1 MSGLEDLKIRLQYNG
16 GYKQESRMQLD
27 KLRTLKKA
35 LIYSYQAATAIL
47 EDGREFRCLINPD
60 KNKLDYDD
68 KIISIPYKD
77 ICLNK
82 EKSAEKTSQ
91 GEEEIGMKV
100 GDVFTWKET
109 NTDWL
114 VYLERLEED
123 AYFRAEIRKCNNEIE
138 INDKKYKVYT
148 HGPDVESIL
157 WHTRRGFGSWSDLNY
172 DLTMWVTK
180 NEDTE
185 AFFHRFNKIEI
196 KGNPWEICAADF
208 DSTPGL
214 IEVQL
219 KETFRNTIADEKK
232 AEEEA
237 LKPINP
243 EPGEEEQTL
252 PHIIGDAIVYPY
264 DTKTYT
270 IVNLNG
276 GTWKLSNNKAKIT
289 AQTDSEVTIVI
300 TTSKSGS
307 IDLIYSKDENDIIYN
322 ITIKSL

>member
-276 GTWKLSNNKAKIT
+276 GIWKLSNNKAKIT

>member
-252 PHIIGDAIVYPY
+252 PHIIGDTIVYPY

-270 IVNLNG
+270 IVNVNG

-307 IDLIYSKDENDIIYN
+307 IDLIYNKDENDIIYN

>member
-196 KGNPWEICAADF
+196 KGNPWEICAVDF

-237 LKPINP
+237 LKPIDP

-289 AQTDSEVTIVI
+289 TQTDSEVTIVI

-307 IDLIYSKDENDIIYN
+307 IDLIYNKDENDIIYN

>member
-289 AQTDSEVTIVI
+289 TQIDSEVTIVI

>member
-1 MSGLEDLKIRLQYNG
+1 MSGLKDLKIRLQYNG

-237 LKPINP
+237 LKPIDP

-252 PHIIGDAIVYPY
+252 PHIVGDTVVYPY

>member
-237 LKPINP
+237 LKPIDP

>member
-237 LKPINP
+237 LKPIDP
-243 EPGEEEQTL
+243 EPDEEEQTL
-252 PHIIGDAIVYPY
+252 PHIIGDTIVYPY

-307 IDLIYSKDENDIIYN
+307 IDLIYNKDENDIIYN

>member
-109 NTDWL
+109 NTNWL

-243 EPGEEEQTL
+243 EPDEEEQTL

-270 IVNLNG
+270 IVNLNS

-307 IDLIYSKDENDIIYN
+307 IDLIYNKDENDIIYN

>member
-185 AFFHRFNKIEI
+185 TFFHRFNKIEI

-232 AEEEA
+232 AEEET
-237 LKPINP
+237 LKPIVP

-252 PHIIGDAIVYPY
+252 PHIVGDAIVYPY

-289 AQTDSEVTIVI
+289 AQTDNEVTIVI

>member
-196 KGNPWEICAADF
+196 KGNPWEICTADF

-264 DTKTYT
+264 DTKTYI

>member
-185 AFFHRFNKIEI
+185 TFFHRFNKIEI

-237 LKPINP
+237 LKPIVP

>member
-138 INDKKYKVYT
+138 ISDKKYKVYT

-237 LKPINP
+237 LKPIVP

-307 IDLIYSKDENDIIYN
+307 IDLIYNKDENDIIYN

>member
-237 LKPINP
+237 LKPIVP

-276 GTWKLSNNKAKIT
+276 GIWKLSNNKAKIT
-289 AQTDSEVTIVI
+289 TQTDSEVTIVI

-307 IDLIYSKDENDIIYN
+307 IDLIYNKDENDIIYN

>member
-237 LKPINP
+237 LTPINP

-252 PHIIGDAIVYPY
+252 PHIIGDTIVYPY

-270 IVNLNG
+270 IVNVNG

-307 IDLIYSKDENDIIYN
+307 IDLIYNKDENDIIYN

>member
-243 EPGEEEQTL
+243 EPGEEEQIL

-289 AQTDSEVTIVI
+289 AQTDSEVTITI

-307 IDLIYSKDENDIIYN
+307 IDLIYNKDENDIIYN

>member
-138 INDKKYKVYT
+138 INDKKYKVYI

-185 AFFHRFNKIEI
+185 TFFHRFNKIEI

-219 KETFRNTIADEKK
+219 KETFKNTIADKKK

-252 PHIIGDAIVYPY
+252 PHIIGDTIVYPY

-276 GTWKLSNNKAKIT
+276 GIWKLSNNKAKIT

>member
-82 EKSAEKTSQ
+82 AKSAEKTSQ

-237 LKPINP
+237 LKPTNP
-243 EPGEEEQTL
+243 ELGEEEQTL

-307 IDLIYSKDENDIIYN
+307 IDLIYNKDENDIIYN

>member
-1 MSGLEDLKIRLQYNG
+1 MSGLDNLKTRLQFYG
-16 GYKQESRMQLD
+16 GGKQESRMQSD
-27 KLRTLKKA
+27 KLKTLKKA

-82 EKSAEKTSQ
+82 EKNAEKTSL

-114 VYLERLEED
+114 VYLERIEED

-157 WHTRRGFGSWSDLNY
+157 WHTRRGVGSWSDLNY
-172 DLTMWVTK
+172 DLTMWVPK
-180 NEDTE
+180 NKDTE
-185 AFFHRFNKIEI
+185 DFFHRFAILKV
-196 KGNPWEICAADF
+196 KGMPWEVCAADF

-219 KETFRNTIADEKK
+219 KETFRNTIAEEKAAEDE
-232 AEEEA
+232 AN
-237 LKPINP
+237 KPVDPDISI
-243 EPGEEEQTL
+243 EEQGL

-264 DTKTYT
+264 DVKDYN
-270 IVNLNG
+270 IENLEG
-276 GTWKLSNNKAKIT
+276 GVWKLSNNKAKIIT
-289 AQTDSEVTIVI
+289 QNNTSVTIEI
-300 TTSKSGS
+300 TTGRSGN
-307 IDLIYSKDENDIIYN
+307 IDLIYSKDGNDIIKN
-322 ITIKSL
+322 ISIKSL

>member
-252 PHIIGDAIVYPY
+252 PHIIGDTIVYPY

>member
-252 PHIIGDAIVYPY
+252 PHIVGDTIVYPY

-307 IDLIYSKDENDIIYN
+307 IDLIYNKDENDIIYN

>member
-219 KETFRNTIADEKK
+219 KETFRNTIADKKK

-237 LKPINP
+237 LKPIDP

>member
-237 LKPINP
+237 LKPIDP
-243 EPGEEEQTL
+243 EPDEEEQTL

>member
-237 LKPINP
+237 LKPIDP

-270 IVNLNG
+270 IVNLNS

-307 IDLIYSKDENDIIYN
+307 IDLIYNKDENDIIYN

>member
-16 GYKQESRMQLD
+16 GHKQESRMQLD

-237 LKPINP
+237 LKPIDP

-252 PHIIGDAIVYPY
+252 PHIVGDTVVYPY

>member
-16 GYKQESRMQLD
+16 GHKQESRMQLD

-35 LIYSYQAATAIL
+35 LIHSYQAATAVL

-82 EKSAEKTSQ
+82 EKTAEKTSQ

-109 NTDWL
+109 NTNWL

-123 AYFRAEIRKCNNEIE
+123 AYFRAEIRKCNSEIE
-138 INDKKYKVYT
+138 INNKKYKVYT

-196 KGNPWEICAADF
+196 KGKPWEVCAADF

-219 KETFRNTIADEKK
+219 KETFKNTIADKKK

-237 LKPINP
+237 LKPIDP
-243 EPGEEEQTL
+243 EQTEEEQIL
-252 PHIIGDAIVYPY
+252 PHIVGDAVAYPY

-270 IVNLNG
+270 IANLNG
-276 GTWKLSNNKAKIT
+276 GIWKLSNNKAKIT
-289 AQTDSEVTIVI
+289 TQTDSEVTIVI

-307 IDLIYSKDENDIIYN
+307 IDLIYSKDENDIVYHI
-322 ITIKSL
+322 IIKSL

>member
-16 GYKQESRMQLD
+16 GHKQESRMQLD

-237 LKPINP
+237 LKPIDP

-252 PHIIGDAIVYPY
+252 PHIIGDTIVYPY

-276 GTWKLSNNKAKIT
+276 ETWKLSNNKAKIT
-289 AQTDSEVTIVI
+289 TQTDSEVTIVI

-307 IDLIYSKDENDIIYN
+307 IDLIYNKDENDIIYN

>member
-16 GYKQESRMQLD
+16 GHKQESRMQLD

-232 AEEEA
+232 VEEEA

-252 PHIIGDAIVYPY
+252 PHIVGDAIVYPY

-307 IDLIYSKDENDIIYN
+307 IDLIYNKDENDIIYN

>member
-82 EKSAEKTSQ
+82 EKSAEKTYQ

-232 AEEEA
+232 VEEEA

-252 PHIIGDAIVYPY
+252 PHIVGDAIVYPY

-307 IDLIYSKDENDIIYN
+307 IDLIYNKDENDIIYN

>member
-1 MSGLEDLKIRLQYNG
+1 MSGLKDLKIRLQYNG

-237 LKPINP
+237 LKPIVP

>member
-47 EDGREFRCLINPD
+47 EDGREFSCLINPD

-237 LKPINP
+237 LKPIDP

-252 PHIIGDAIVYPY
+252 PHIVGDTVVYPY

-307 IDLIYSKDENDIIYN
+307 IDLIYNKDENDIIYN

>member
-237 LKPINP
+237 LKPIVP

>member
-138 INDKKYKVYT
+138 INNKKYKVYT

-237 LKPINP
+237 LKPIDP

-270 IVNLNG
+270 IVNSNG

-289 AQTDSEVTIVI
+289 TQTDSEVTIVI

-307 IDLIYSKDENDIIYN
+307 IDLIYNKDENDIIYN

>member
-237 LKPINP
+237 LKPIDP
-243 EPGEEEQTL
+243 EPGKEEQTL

-300 TTSKSGS
+300 TTSKRGS
-307 IDLIYSKDENDIIYN
+307 IDLIYNKDENDIIYN

>member
-16 GYKQESRMQLD
+16 GHKQESRMQLD

-237 LKPINP
+237 LKPIDP

-252 PHIIGDAIVYPY
+252 PHIIGDTIVYPY

-276 GTWKLSNNKAKIT
+276 GTWKLSNSKAKIT

-300 TTSKSGS
+300 TTSKSGR
-307 IDLIYSKDENDIIYN
+307 IDLIYKKDENDIIYN

>member
-1 MSGLEDLKIRLQYNG
+1 MSGLKDLKIRLQYNG

-237 LKPINP
+237 LKPIVP
-243 EPGEEEQTL
+243 EPDEEEQTL

>member
-237 LKPINP
+237 LKQIVP

-289 AQTDSEVTIVI
+289 TQTDSEVTIVI

-307 IDLIYSKDENDIIYN
+307 IDLIYNKDENDIIYN

>member
-237 LKPINP
+237 LKPIDP

-252 PHIIGDAIVYPY
+252 PHIVGDTVVYPY

-289 AQTDSEVTIVI
+289 AQTDSEVTIAI

-307 IDLIYSKDENDIIYN
+307 IDLIYNKDENDIIYN

>member
-109 NTDWL
+109 NTNWL

-237 LKPINP
+237 LKPTNP

-252 PHIIGDAIVYPY
+252 PHIIGDTIVYPY

-276 GTWKLSNNKAKIT
+276 GIWKLSNNKAKIT

>member
-237 LKPINP
+237 LKPIDP

-252 PHIIGDAIVYPY
+252 PHIVGDTVVYPY

-307 IDLIYSKDENDIIYN
+307 IDLIYNKDENDIIYN